1 MNESFIGICRDMFDS
16 SRLFVN
22 APMQLHTTFCIGGS
36 ADLLFYPK
44 YTEEVQRI
52 IEIAGVYKQPVT
64 LLGNG
69 SNILVQDGGIR
80 GLVIRFGSAM
90 SNIRREG
97 MELIIG
103 AGALLKDVSFFAQ
116 QNGLSGIEFACGIP
130 GSIGGAVFMN
140 AGAYD
145 NEMKSIVT
153 EVKTV
158 SATGE
163 IHSYTINELE
173 FDYRHSIFQKREEA
187 ICEIHLLLKAGD
199 INDISKTIND
209 LMDKRKNK
217 QPLEFPSAGS
227 TFKRPPGYFAG
238 TLIEQTGL
246 KGLTVGGAQ
255 VSQKHAGFII
265 NIGGATAC
273 DVQQLIKLIQKYVY
287 EKHGV
292 QLIPELR
299 IIGEP

>member
-1 MNESFIGICRDMFDS
+1 
-16 SRLFVN
+16 
-22 APMQLHTTFCIGGS
+22 
-36 ADLLFYPK
+36 
-44 YTEEVQRI
+44 
-52 IEIAGVYKQPVT
+52 
-64 LLGNG
+64 
-69 SNILVQDGGIR
+69 
-80 GLVIRFGSAM
+80 
-90 SNIRREG
+90 

-163 IHSYTINELE
+163 IHSYTIDELE
-173 FDYRHSIFQKREEA
+173 FEYRHSIFHKQEEA
-187 ICEIHLLLKAGD
+187 ICEIRLLLQEGNTD
-199 INDISKTIND
+199 DISKTVND

-227 TFKRPPGYFAG
+227 TFKRPTGYFAG
-238 TLIEQTGL
+238 TLIDQTGL
-246 KGLTVGGAQ
+246 KGLTIGGAQ

-265 NIGGATAC
+265 NIGGATAY
-273 DVQQLIKLIQKYVY
+273 DVQQLITSIQKFVY

-292 QLIPELR
+292 ELIPELR